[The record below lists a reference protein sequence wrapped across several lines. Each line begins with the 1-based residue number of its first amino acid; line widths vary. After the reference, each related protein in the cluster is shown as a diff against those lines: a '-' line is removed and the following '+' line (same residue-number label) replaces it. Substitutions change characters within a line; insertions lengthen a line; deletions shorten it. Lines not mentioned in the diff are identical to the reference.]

1 MALYRNPLDSGLRS
15 IRIDDRLFLY
25 RSVSSLGGRLLTSRY
40 PLRPHLSGLLGPI
53 SASSGPSILAY
64 LSGSA
69 KATLLSPIF
78 LRLRISARCARLSFL
93 RALLRVS
100 FDQCLVSASSMIF
113 FSRIT
118 YSLRTWAAQ
127 VPTHRWQHRRSGIEI
142 RISSSSLLQPH
153 HR

>member
-1 MALYRNPLDSGLRS
+1 MIGFFC
-15 IRIDDRLFLY
+15 I
-25 RSVSSLGGRLLTSRY
+25 GQSRRWAGSY
-40 PLRPHLSGLLGPI
+40 LPRDFHFDLICQGFYDLI
-53 SASSGPSILAY
+53 SGPSILAY

-69 KATLLSPIF
+69 KATLLSPIS

-100 FDQCLVSASSMIF
+100 FDQCLVSASSIIF

-127 VPTHRWQHRRSGIEI
+127 VLTHRWQHRRSGIEI